1 MAFRPT
7 CQDGVFRT
15 RSTGREP
22 MATNGETLNH
32 FIIHEER
39 TSAGVGAITS
49 RQHPDQAIVEVI
61 AWREGITVAE
71 VVRRLA
77 RGHVF

>member
-1 MAFRPT
+1 
-7 CQDGVFRT
+7 
-15 RSTGREP
+15 
-22 MATNGETLNH
+22 MATNGETQRH

-39 TSAGVGAITS
+39 ASVGVGAITS
-49 RQHPDQAIVEVI
+49 RRPPDQAELEVI

-77 RGHVF
+77 LGHTF